1 MTVPDGYKI
10 INGRMW
16 PASDVHCHAVANQV
30 TDSLAAVYKH
40 CRDFRVAIQAGGCV
54 GIWPDNLKDRF
65 ELVYTFEPDPEN
77 FRCLCHNAPSER
89 VFKFNAALGA
99 WRGCVALDRRPDN
112 VGAHQIGTMFS
123 LGIAPMFRI
132 DDLCLTR
139 CDLIYLD
146 IEGYERLALQGAR
159 HTIQNCRPTVVV
171 EDKGLSLKYGTAR
184 GVVVDWMVQE
194 IGYRVADRH
203 QRDVIMVP
211 A

>member
-16 PASDVHCHAVANQV
+16 PATDTQCHPVANQV

-40 CRDFRVAIQAGGCV
+40 CRDFRVAVQAGGCV

-89 VFKFNAALGA
+89 VLKFNAALGA
-99 WRGCVALDRRPDN
+99 WRGCVDMERRPGN
-112 VGAHQIGTMFS
+112 IGAHQMGEAGTGS
-123 LGIAPMFRI
+123 IPTLRI
-132 DDLCLTR
+132 DDLGLAR

-146 IEGYERLALQGAR
+146 VEGAEWLALQGAR
-159 HTIQNCRPTVVV
+159 HTIQERRPTVVV
-171 EDKGLSLKYGTAR
+171 EDKGLSVKYGMAKDTI
-184 GVVVDWMVQE
+184 VDWMAQE
-194 IGYRVADRH
+194 FGYRVAARY